1 MRALRLANPKS
12 IAIAELTKNIC
23 VTANKPAAGTS
34 AESDESGVQLS
45 EEGELSEFFPPF
57 VWLLR
62 DFSLHM
68 KKVIVCTADSAGKR

>member
-1 MRALRLANPKS
+1 M
-12 IAIAELTKNIC
+12 
-23 VTANKPAAGTS
+23 
-34 AESDESGVQLS
+34 QLS

-68 KKVIVCTADSAGKR
+68 KKVIVCTADSAGER